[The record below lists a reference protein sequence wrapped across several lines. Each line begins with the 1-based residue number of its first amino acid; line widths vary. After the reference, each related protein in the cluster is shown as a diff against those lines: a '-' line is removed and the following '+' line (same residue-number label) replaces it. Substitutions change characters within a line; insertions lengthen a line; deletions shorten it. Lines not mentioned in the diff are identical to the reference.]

1 LYIFVKKMEG
11 DILTHVENAKP
22 EDFSPELAAIKKYLE
37 KAKRA
42 TTKDIAEN
50 VPEIPKNRAVVENY
64 LLRMFVKDDVLMIRK
79 GRMKLWSLNHIKVA
93 SPIKPTAFAV
103 MSEYDDQGRSTR
115 KFWFDLFP
123 SSKYGDYIYVQESRY
138 VEEGKWESK
147 GGLVLPINMVVD
159 YVFHLLKMAIK
170 SQQFRETHPELYNEI
185 ENFVKEAA
193 LFV

>member
-1 LYIFVKKMEG
+1 
-11 DILTHVENAKP
+11 LTHVENARP
-22 EDFSPELAAIKKYLE
+22 EDFSRELTAIKNYLE

-50 VPEIPKNRAVVENY
+50 VSEIPKNRAVVENY
-64 LLRMFVKDDVLMIRK
+64 LLRMFVNDDVLMIRK
-79 GRMKLWSLNHIKVA
+79 GRMKFWSLNHVKVA
-93 SPIKPTAFAV
+93 LSIKPTAFAV
-103 MSEYDDQGRSTR
+103 MSEYDDQGRSAR
-115 KFWFDLFP
+115 KFWFDLFH

-170 SQQFRETHPELYNEI
+170 SQQFRENHPELYNEI

>member
-1 LYIFVKKMEG
+1 
-11 DILTHVENAKP
+11 LTYVETGKP
-22 EDFSPELAAIKKYLE
+22 DEFSRELNAIKKYLE

-64 LLRMFVKDDVLMIRK
+64 LLRLFVKDDVLMIRR
-79 GRMKLWSLNHIKVA
+79 GRVKFWSLNHLKVA
-93 SPIKPTAFAV
+93 STIKPIAFAV
-103 MSEYDDQGRSTR
+103 MPEYDDHGRNTR

-138 VEEGKWESK
+138 VEGGRWESK

-170 SQQFRETHPELYNEI
+170 SEQFRENHPKLYNEI
-185 ENFVKEAA
+185 ENFVKEVAV
-193 LFV
+193 LV